1 MNHTFSSR
9 SEVIRCTLKSRVY
22 LRIVE
27 VFQIFEFEFEFEFEK
42 IESERVA
49 DRFDD
54 IMNIECVHFEAT
66 KLAVTLDA
74 FKLLGKV
81 DDYCWAPIAIV
92 RPSQLNVVTW
102 YHQTT
107 HRVSPHAD
115 TLVLGRILREFR
127 IVSKSEAL
135 GWLTYSANQ
144 FSAKWPKALAL
155 VIELFIVLKGS

>member
-1 MNHTFSSR
+1 
-9 SEVIRCTLKSRVY
+9 VIRCTLKSRVY

-54 IMNIECVHFEAT
+54 IMIQIANWLDATVRDIEYVHFEAT

-81 DDYCWAPIAIV
+81 DNYYWAPIAIV
-92 RPSQLNVVTW
+92 LGQ
-102 YHQTT
+102 
-107 HRVSPHAD
+107 VS
-115 TLVLGRILREFR
+115 
-127 IVSKSEAL
+127 SM
-135 GWLTYSANQ
+135 W
-144 FSAKWPKALAL
+144 
-155 VIELFIVLKGS
+155 

>member
-1 MNHTFSSR
+1 
-9 SEVIRCTLKSRVY
+9 

-27 VFQIFEFEFEFEFEK
+27 VFQIFEFEFEFEK

-54 IMNIECVHFEAT
+54 IMIQIANWLDATVRDIECVHFEAT

-92 RPSQLNVVTW
+92 LGQ
-102 YHQTT
+102 
-107 HRVSPHAD
+107 VS
-115 TLVLGRILREFR
+115 
-127 IVSKSEAL
+127 SM
-135 GWLTYSANQ
+135 W
-144 FSAKWPKALAL
+144 
-155 VIELFIVLKGS
+155 

>member
-1 MNHTFSSR
+1 
-9 SEVIRCTLKSRVY
+9 

-27 VFQIFEFEFEFEFEK
+27 VFQIFEFEFEFEK

-54 IMNIECVHFEAT
+54 IMIQIANWLDATVRDIEYVHFEAT

-92 RPSQLNVVTW
+92 LGQVVTW

-127 IVSKSEAL
+127 LVSNSEAL